1 MRISDWSSD
10 VCSSDLEEVMRIHG
24 YDGIPEVALPRYS
37 YLPRAVLTPAQRR
50 VSAARTALAWRGL
63 YEGVTFSFVSRRQ
76 AELFGGGG
84 EALTLAN
91 PISADLDVMRP
102 TPLANLAVAAVR
114 NADRGFGDLALFEVG
129 PQYRDRS
136 EEHT

>member
-91 PISADLDVMRP
+91 PISAEIGRASCRERVC
-102 TPLANLAVAAVR
+102 
-114 NADRGFGDLALFEVG
+114 
-129 PQYRDRS
+129 QYV
-136 EEHT
+136 

>member
-1 MRISDWSSD
+1 MFFFFKQKTAYEMRISDWSSD
-10 VCSSDLEEVMRIHG
+10 VCSSDL
-24 YDGIPEVALPRYS
+24 
-37 YLPRAVLTPAQRR
+37 AVLTPAQRR

-114 NADRGFGDLALFEVG
+114 KDRKSTRLN
-129 PQYRDRS
+129 S
-136 EEHT
+136 SH